1 MSRNVAC
8 NSLLRVKAITAVL
21 TYITTTPLCFF
32 RCKLGVN
39 SYLIEL
45 THDEHGHPHEV
56 EDTVEEHPEHPRG
69 AGGDLCQIEPETIL
83 GVTGGAVDPPV

>member
-1 MSRNVAC
+1 MSRNVAR

-21 TYITTTPLCFF
+21 TYITTPLCFF

-39 SYLIEL
+39 PYLIEL